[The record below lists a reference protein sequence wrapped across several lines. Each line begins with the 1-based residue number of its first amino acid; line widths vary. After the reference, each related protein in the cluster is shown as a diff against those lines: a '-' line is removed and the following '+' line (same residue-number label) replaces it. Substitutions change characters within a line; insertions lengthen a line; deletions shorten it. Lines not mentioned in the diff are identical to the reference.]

1 MPRRARVTIPGVAYH
16 VVQRGNNRLPCF
28 FSEPDY
34 RFYLECLRAGAQR
47 YRCAIHAYVLMTNHV
62 HLLLSVDE
70 PAGLSQLMR
79 YVGSRY
85 VQRINRVHERCGTL
99 WESRFRSSI
108 VQTEKHLMACY
119 RYIELNPVR
128 AGIVEHPADYPW
140 SSCIGHVTGA
150 RKDLL
155 KDHVVFLELGM
166 SDTDRAAAYGDLL
179 NEPLAHDL
187 IERIRSSVYGGLALG
202 EGTEPVSS
210 IRAPS
215 PSTAAAVP

>member
-1 MPRRARVTIPGVAYH
+1 
-16 VVQRGNNRLPCF
+16 
-28 FSEPDY
+28 
-34 RFYLECLRAGAQR
+34 
-47 YRCAIHAYVLMTNHV
+47 MTNHV

-128 AGIVEHPADYPW
+128 AGMVEHPADYPW

-150 RKDLL
+150 RNDLL
-155 KDHVVFLELGM
+155 EDHVVFLELGM
-166 SDTDRAAAYGDLL
+166 SDTDRAAGYGDLL
-179 NEPLAHDL
+179 NEPLARDL

-210 IRAPS
+210 IRAAS
-215 PSTAAAVP
+215 PSTAVAVP